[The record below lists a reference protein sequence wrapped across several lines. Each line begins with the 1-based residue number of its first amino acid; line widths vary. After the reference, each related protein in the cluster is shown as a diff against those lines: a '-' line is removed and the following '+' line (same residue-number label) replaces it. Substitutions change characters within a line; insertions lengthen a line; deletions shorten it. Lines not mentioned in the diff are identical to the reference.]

1 MKSNAIYL
9 VALLVLLSFVTET
22 SYAISLT
29 DYTFPESRSQEAYVN
44 GVFGAVGN
52 STEDTE
58 VGYNLAGSASYRLNL
73 RSLPFSYNLGVS
85 GNFSLDKSTVEDSE
99 SEDAYNISATTTA
112 DKYFKD
118 DSDLFGY
125 GSIALDYRKLA
136 VQDEA
141 DDPRIDLEIGVGY
154 GRTINATVLKQAIR
168 MNEDFK
174 KYDVITGN
182 MPDKALL
189 ELARVIDRESE
200 FRSQY
205 GSVEYRKF
213 WYEEMEQIVRESGV
227 LTGDNLGAIGII
239 RIQEVLDEPTAQ
251 RWHGWAVRGGVGYR
265 ISDYD
270 GNSGDPSLSARFD
283 WTRPASIRLQFT
295 NNASFSTVLEDD
307 PVHSLQEL
315 FRVDYELSN
324 RIDWYNSFQVNYDI
338 LTADGAENVL
348 QLNLRSTYIFY
359 IENQLSFNPEFQ
371 YQYVDDGINDA
382 DWNWAIGGSISY
394 RLK

>member
-1 MKSNAIYL
+1 MKSSRL
-9 VALLVLLSFVTET
+9 FLSVVSILICTIVGST
-22 SYAISLT
+22 HAISLT
-29 DYTFPESRSQEAYVN
+29 DYTFPDSRSQEAYVN
-44 GVFGAVGN
+44 GVFGAAGN
-52 STEDTE
+52 STENTE
-58 VGYNLAGSASYRLNL
+58 VGYNLSGSASYRLNL
-73 RSLPFSYNLGVS
+73 RSLPFSYDLGVL

-99 SEDAYNISATTTA
+99 SEDAYDISATTTA

-118 DSDLFGY
+118 DSNLFGY
-125 GSIALDYRKLA
+125 GSASMHYRKLA

-141 DDPRIDLEIGVGY
+141 DDPRVDIELGVGY

-174 KYDVITGN
+174 KYDVIKGN

-200 FRSQY
+200 FRSEY

-213 WYEEMEQIVRESGV
+213 WYEEMERVVRESGV
-227 LTGDNLGAIGII
+227 LTGENLGAIGII

-265 ISDYD
+265 VSDYD
-270 GNSGDPSLSARFD
+270 GESGDPSLSARFD
-283 WTRPASIRLQFT
+283 WTRPANIRLQFT

-307 PVHSLQEL
+307 PVYSFQEV

-324 RIDWYNSFQVNYDI
+324 RIDWYNSFQLNYDI
-338 LTADGAENVL
+338 PTADGAENVL

-382 DWNWAIGGSISY
+382 DWNWALSGSISY